1 MCGIVGIIHRQPD
14 HAIDVARLVAARDAL
29 THRGPDEAG
38 LWHQPGAGLGHRRLK
53 VLDLTHGQQPM
64 VAADGSAAMVYNGE
78 VYNFRQLRDELLQ
91 GRMPTEGTGDT
102 DVLFEL
108 LNQRGID
115 ALPHLRGMFAI
126 AHWRE
131 ASRQLL
137 LVRDR
142 MGQKPLYWYADESRL
157 AFASELKALLILL
170 DRTFD
175 IDPVAVDQFFTR
187 GYIHSPRTI
196 FRDIHK
202 LPAGHRLTLD
212 ASSWQH
218 DVVEWYDVRIGEPP
232 RDFDSLL
239 DELDHTLTE
248 AVTMR
253 LVSDAPLGCLLSGG
267 IDSSLITAI
276 AARAAGQRLKAFTI
290 GFGDS
295 QTHDE
300 RPYAELVAKHCGCE
314 WHPREATSNNFPA
327 MLAAMG
333 NTFDEPYA
341 NFAMFPMA
349 SLAQIARE
357 HLTVVLTGQG
367 GDELA
372 AGYPGR
378 YRWATA
384 PPQGD
389 NGAQQRFNDLLAHHA
404 HSTFV
409 QWTQARGA
417 MYTDAFKAAML
428 SQSDAMDSL
437 VRYWQPRRFD
447 RLNTALYAD
456 VKTNLPDYLVCV
468 EERLTMAHALEARNP
483 MLDHRVV
490 ELLMATPAA
499 MKTQGDQWKR
509 PLVELARRYVPAAAI
524 DRPKRGF
531 TPPLDRW
538 FTEHAAHVRQRIA
551 SQEAALS
558 NVLSSQWLQYVRT
571 QPLTGAALMP
581 TFYTLMFA
589 HWLDHYG
596 KFINAWPCEATR
608 QSCTPSIAVQVMIAQ
623 NSRAQLISQWFCK
636 ALDNLDASRPVAIIG
651 DDAAWF
657 ATLATQSGYHI
668 VDDAPQRLAIGAKA
682 IKALALAN
690 PLPDTAV
697 LLLPFDQ
704 NDAAKVQAIL
714 ADISGRMVM
723 GGYQTVPISQV
734 QFLLIAR
741 FARSA

>member
-14 HAIDVARLVAARDAL
+14 HAVDLARLTAAREAL

-38 LWHQPGAGLGHRRLK
+38 LWHLPGVGLGHRRLK
-53 VLDLTHGQQPM
+53 VLDLTHGQQPI
-64 VAADGSAAMVYNGE
+64 VTANHASAMVYNGE
-78 VYNFRQLRDELLQ
+78 VYNFRQLRDDLLG
-91 GRMPTEGTGDT
+91 GRTPTGGSGDT

-126 AHWRE
+126 AHWR
-131 ASRQLL
+131 AADRQLL

-142 MGQKPLYWYADESRL
+142 MGQKPLYWYANNSRL
-157 AFASELKALLILL
+157 AFASELKALLVLL

-196 FRDIHK
+196 FRDIEK

-212 ASSWQH
+212 AAAWQYE
-218 DVVEWYDVRIGEPP
+218 VAEWYDVQSAAPP
-232 RDFDSLL
+232 RDFESLL
-239 DELDHTLTE
+239 DELDDTLTE
-248 AVTMR
+248 AVTLR

-276 AARAAGQRLKAFTI
+276 AARASGQRLKAFTI

-295 QTHDE
+295 QAHDE
-300 RPYAELVAKHCGCE
+300 RPYAEMVAKHCGCD
-314 WHPREATSNNFPA
+314 WHVRDATSNNFPA

-389 NGAQQRFNDLLAHHA
+389 NAAQQRFSDLLAHQA

-409 QWTQARGA
+409 HWSQARDA
-417 MYTDAFKAAML
+417 MYTDAFKAALL

-437 VRYWQPRRFD
+437 VRYWQPQRFD

-490 ELLMATPAA
+490 ELLMTAPAA
-499 MKTQGDQWKR
+499 MKTQGEQWKR

-558 NVLSSQWLQYVRT
+558 NVLSPRWLQYLQT
-571 QPLTGAALMP
+571 QPLTGGALMP

-596 KFINAWPCEATR
+596 TYINAWPWDAPR
-608 QSCTPSIAVQVMIAQ
+608 LSCKPSIAAEVMIAQ
-623 NSRAQLISQWFCK
+623 DSRAQLISQWFCK
-636 ALDNLDASRPVAIIG
+636 ALNNLDATRPVATIG
-651 DDAAWF
+651 DDATWF
-657 ATLATQSGYHI
+657 ATLATQSGYE
-668 VDDAPQRLAIGAKA
+668 VADNAQQLLAIGAKA
-682 IKALALAN
+682 IEALALAN

-704 NDAAKVQAIL
+704 NDAAKAQTLL
-714 ADISGRMVM
+714 ADISGHMAM